1 MQTEL
6 MQTLRWMRMIGDTIF
21 ALGAIAFVYFALN
34 LMWQRPAK
42 KPANIPTNIPTAAET
57 V

>member
-1 MQTEL
+1 L

-34 LMWQRPAK
+34 LMWQRPSK
-42 KPANIPTNIPTAAET
+42 EPAIIPTDIPAEAEI